1 LHAHVELE
9 RMAEEGAMFK
19 GSVALTAYCC
29 ALFVAAWPHGAGA
42 EGAVAIGMTG
52 NITKDGYAIG
62 ININSSSE
70 AEARD
75 AALKYCRSHGS
86 DVARAKCEIVGT
98 FRDQCAAEAEDP
110 KPGTPGAGWAIAAD
124 KAAAEKMAMTNC
136 LATAGDRG
144 SFCKVVTSLCDGSGN
159 SGVSAPSGSANGG
172 GKS

>member
-1 LHAHVELE
+1 MVQ
-9 RMAEEGAMFK
+9 R
-19 GSVALTAYCC
+19 SVSLTAVCC
-29 ALFVAAWPHGAGA
+29 VIFVAAWCHGAAA
-42 EGAVAIGMTG
+42 EGAMALGVTG

-62 ININSSSE
+62 ININSGSE

-75 AALKYCRSHGS
+75 AALKYCQSHGS
-86 DVARAKCEIVGT
+86 DVARAKCQIFAT

-144 SFCKVVTSLCDGSGN
+144 SFCKVVTSVCDGN
-159 SGVSAPSGSANGG
+159 SNNRNG
-172 GKS
+172 KQ

>member
-1 LHAHVELE
+1 
-9 RMAEEGAMFK
+9 MFK
-19 GSVALTAYCC
+19 RSVSLAALCC
-29 ALFVAAWPHGAGA
+29 VLFAAAWSHGAAA
-42 EGAVAIGMTG
+42 EGALALGVTG

-62 ININSSSE
+62 ININAGSE

-75 AALKYCRSHGS
+75 AALKYCQSHGS
-86 DVARAKCEIVGT
+86 DVARAKCEIFAT

-144 SFCKVVTSLCDGSGN
+144 SFCKVVTSVCDG
-159 SGVSAPSGSANGG
+159 
-172 GKS
+172 K